1 MFILIP
7 SLITITSVVIVGVI
21 IHRRIPKDI
30 EEWNKTV
37 AGEDFGPTFYQKA
50 LAIASEKSK
59 KIALNVS
66 TKLIHRLK
74 IGTLKTDN
82 FFGKLL
88 QTIRNHKQNMRTEQ
102 PAEESILSS
111 EMSQLS
117 AEQRGNVLVQDD
129 PVIVSVES
137 LVLEQNN
144 FEALEQRYI
153 NQLAYNP
160 KDVSIYK
167 KLGWLYLENNRP
179 MQSREAFKTAVKLGS
194 KDKMI
199 MAKLLEMGG
208 TLRKEGP
215 VLRSFSEVGPAL
227 KVELLSQSSHNVTDP
242 IRVITSNGAE
252 TVLVVSSKRPVV
264 SGRAAK
270 VRKIKITRTKV

>member
-1 MFILIP
+1 MLILIP
-7 SLITITSVVIVGVI
+7 SLITIASVVITGVI

-30 EEWNKTV
+30 EEWNKIV

-50 LAIASEKSK
+50 LAVASEKSK

-66 TKLIHRLK
+66 TKLVYRLK

-88 QTIRNHKQNMRTEQ
+88 QFIRYHKQSMQTEQ
-102 PAEESILSS
+102 PAEKSILSS
-111 EMSQLS
+111 KTAQLS
-117 AEQRGNVLVQDD
+117 AEQRGNVLVQND
-129 PVIVSVES
+129 SVVVPAR
-137 LVLEQNN
+137 LPVLEQHS
-144 FEALEQRYI
+144 FEGLEQRYI

-215 VLRSFSEVGPAL
+215 AL
-227 KVELLSQSSHNVTDP
+227 KVELLSQSSHNVTGAEMASP
-242 IRVITSNGAE
+242 VSPKRPITSSR
-252 TVLVVSSKRPVV
+252 TV
-264 SGRAAK
+264 K

>member
-1 MFILIP
+1 MLILIS
-7 SLITITSVVIVGVI
+7 SLITVTSVVIAGII

-66 TKLIHRLK
+66 TKLVYRLK

-88 QTIRNHKQNMRTEQ
+88 QSIRNHKQNMKTEQ
-102 PAEESILSS
+102 PADESILSS
-111 EMSQLS
+111 EASQFS
-117 AEQRGNVLVQDD
+117 AEHRGNVLVQDD
-129 PVIVSVES
+129 PVIVPVRP
-137 LVLEQNN
+137 LVSEQNS
-144 FEALEQRYI
+144 FEALEQQYI

-179 MQSREAFKTAVKLGS
+179 MQSREALKTAVKLGS

-215 VLRSFSEVGPAL
+215 VLRSFSEGGLML
-227 KVELLSQSSHNVTDP
+227 KVELLSQSSHNVS
-242 IRVITSNGAE
+242 VAE
-252 TVLVVSSKRPVV
+252 PASLVSSKRP
-264 SGRAAK
+264 AAADK
-270 VRKIKITRTKV
+270 TSKIRKIKVTRTKV

>member
-7 SLITITSVVIVGVI
+7 SLITIASVVIAGVI

-30 EEWNKTV
+30 EGWNKTV
-37 AGEDFGPTFYQKA
+37 ASEDFGPTFYQKA

-59 KIALNVS
+59 KIVLNVS
-66 TKLIHRLK
+66 TKLVYRLK

-88 QTIRNHKQNMRTEQ
+88 QSIRSHKQSMQTEQ
-102 PAEESILSS
+102 PVEESILSS
-111 EMSQLS
+111 EVSQAS
-117 AEQRGNVLVQDD
+117 AKQARDISVQAD
-129 PVIVSVES
+129 PVVVSVQS
-137 LVLEQNN
+137 PVLEQNN

-153 NQLAYNP
+153 NQLTYNP

-167 KLGWLYLENNRP
+167 KLGWLYLENSRP
-179 MQSREAFKTAVKLGS
+179 MQSREAFKTALKLGS

-215 VLRSFSEVGPAL
+215 AL
-227 KVELLSQSSHNVTDP
+227 KVELSRQTSHNTEEAISASPAFSNRP
-242 IRVITSNGAE
+242 IS
-252 TVLVVSSKRPVV
+252 
-264 SGRAAK
+264 SGRLAK
-270 VRKIKITRTKV
+270 IRKIKVTRTKV

>member
-1 MFILIP
+1 MFIFIP
-7 SLITITSVVIVGVI
+7 ALITVASVVIAGVI
-21 IHRRIPKDI
+21 VHRRIPKDV

-37 AGEDFGPTFYQKA
+37 AGENFGLTFYQKG
-50 LAIASEKSK
+50 LVIASEKSK
-59 KIALNVS
+59 KIALNIS

-88 QTIRNHKQNMRTEQ
+88 QSIRRHKQNMILEQ
-102 PAEESILSS
+102 PAEDFISS
-111 EMSQLS
+111 LEASGLS
-117 AEQRGNVLVQDD
+117 AEQRGNALIQDD
-129 PVIVSVES
+129 PVAVSVQS
-137 LVLEQNN
+137 LVSEQDG
-144 FEALEQRYI
+144 FGALEQQYI

-167 KLGWLYLENNRP
+167 KLGWLYLENNQP
-179 MQSREAFKTAVKLGS
+179 MRSREAFKTAVKLGS

-215 VLRSFSEVGPAL
+215 AL
-227 KVELLSQSSHNVTDP
+227 KVELLSQSSHNVTK
-242 IRVITSNGAE
+242 AE
-252 TVLVVSSKRPVV
+252 ANPHIFSKRSAVAD
-264 SGRAAK
+264 RTAK
-270 VRKIKITRTKV
+270 VRKIKVTRTKV